1 MNSKVMVLLSDGTNN
16 SGAID
21 PKTASKLAS
30 EFNIKIYTIGAGTN
44 DSYTRIPGKG
54 MIVNEIDE
62 EILEYIAKQTKG
74 KYFRA
79 TDLKGLESVYD
90 EIDNLEK
97 SVIEVKEF
105 NKYEELYSY
114 FIIPAFF
121 LSIIREILR
130 LYVFKL
136 KS

>member
-1 MNSKVMVLLSDGTNN
+1 
-16 SGAID
+16 
-21 PKTASKLAS
+21 
-30 EFNIKIYTIGAGTN
+30 
-44 DSYTRIPGKG
+44 

-62 EILEYIAKQTKG
+62 EMLRYIAKETKG

-79 TDLKGLESVYD
+79 TDLEGLALIYD

-105 NKYEELYSY
+105 NRYEELYGY

-130 LYVFKL
+130 LFVFKL
-136 KS
+136 KF

>member
-1 MNSKVMVLLSDGTNN
+1 MKRFLGILQ
-16 SGAID
+16 
-21 PKTASKLAS
+21 KKL
-30 EFNIKIYTIGAGTN
+30 N
-44 DSYTRIPGKG
+44 
-54 MIVNEIDE
+54 
-62 EILEYIAKQTKG
+62 G

-79 TDLKGLESVYD
+79 TDLEGLASIYD

-105 NKYEELYSY
+105 NQYKELYGY

-130 LYVFKL
+130 LFVFKL
-136 KS
+136 KF